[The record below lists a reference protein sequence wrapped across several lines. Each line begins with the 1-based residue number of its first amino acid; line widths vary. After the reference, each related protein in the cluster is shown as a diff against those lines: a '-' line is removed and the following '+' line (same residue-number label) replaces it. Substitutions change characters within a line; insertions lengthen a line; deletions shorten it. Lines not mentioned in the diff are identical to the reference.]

1 MLRIPQASRWLAVIA
16 LPLQAAILYL
26 LDEKLDANW
35 YGLRRKLSPP
45 HVGTTGIYWIG
56 MEGCKRSVSPR
67 EWAKSRLG
75 KQSSRLFQDC
85 AASKIKGMT
94 FIRLLVLQKIFSH
107 AWYRI
112 EIKWRR
118 ITFFASRVI
127 KMTDRVGEHVCSRL
141 EQLLILKERY
151 NQASIFRTLICL
163 ISQQRIIS
171 PPY

>member
-1 MLRIPQASRWLAVIA
+1 MTIDPVLLTLTVNSFSCSIFLSHASMSSKLLLNWYQFGTIRTAFFCFSTSSQALA

-94 FIRLLVLQKIFSH
+94 FIRLLDLQKIFSH

-118 ITFFASRVI
+118 RQTS
-127 KMTDRVGEHVCSRL
+127 
-141 EQLLILKERY
+141 
-151 NQASIFRTLICL
+151 
-163 ISQQRIIS
+163 
-171 PPY
+171 